1 MIHWLTFSSSG
12 SAAEKDLSR
21 STVVS
26 SEDSSLNQIM
36 GSGHSRLS
44 IREEAKSIAQNTT
57 EKVTD
62 LQLGAI
68 DFRCES
74 PRDSTADLIR
84 PTAVE
89 Q

>member
-1 MIHWLTFSSSG
+1 
-12 SAAEKDLSR
+12 LSR

-26 SEDSSLNQIM
+26 SEDSSLNQIT
-36 GSGHSRLS
+36 GRGRSRLS
-44 IREEAKSIAQNTT
+44 IREESKPTAQNTT

-84 PTAVE
+84 PTAVK